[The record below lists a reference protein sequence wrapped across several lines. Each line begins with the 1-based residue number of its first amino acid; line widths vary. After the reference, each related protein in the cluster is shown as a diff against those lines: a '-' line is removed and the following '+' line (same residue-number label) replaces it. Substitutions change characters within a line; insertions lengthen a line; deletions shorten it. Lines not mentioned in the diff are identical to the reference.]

1 MPETISPM
9 PAKTGPKSP
18 APGRAPRCRPIRKEA
33 FDIPCFVTVRDSA
46 GQVVRSW
53 DGKGYLDT
61 ARACIAPA
69 KR

>member
-9 PAKTGPKSP
+9 PAKTGPESP
-18 APGRAPRCRPIRKEA
+18 ATCRDPHRRPIRKEA

-61 ARACIAPA
+61 ARAGLAPA